1 MTTVMGAPLV
11 IRPLRVRWLAWIGS
25 VALFGVM
32 VVVAVL
38 LRSVPTGVYFRF
50 ADQVALVLI
59 GLLMALGML
68 LLAMPKVVADA
79 DGVRVRNVLI
89 TRELGWDQVLE
100 ISFPD
105 GAPWPRL
112 ELADD
117 EYLPVLAIQ
126 AVDKARAVTAIR
138 ALRALHAE
146 HTESNS
152 ND

>member
-1 MTTVMGAPLV
+1 MTTAMGAPLV
-11 IRPLRVRWLAWIGS
+11 IRPLRVRWVAWIGA
-25 VALFGVM
+25 VALFAVM

-68 LLAMPKVVADA
+68 LLAMPRVVADA
-79 DGVRVRNVLI
+79 DGIRVRNVLV
-89 TRELGWDQVLE
+89 TRELGWDEVLE

-117 EYLPVLAIQ
+117 EYLPVLAVQ

-146 HTESNS
+146 HTGSGG
-152 ND
+152 

>member
-1 MTTVMGAPLV
+1 MGSPLV
-11 IRPLRVRWLAWIGS
+11 IRPRRVRWLAWIGA

-59 GLLMALGML
+59 GLLMALLML
-68 LLAMPKVVADA
+68 LLAMPKVEADA

-126 AVDKARAVTAIR
+126 AVDRARAVTAIR

-146 HTESNS
+146 HTGSGG
-152 ND
+152 